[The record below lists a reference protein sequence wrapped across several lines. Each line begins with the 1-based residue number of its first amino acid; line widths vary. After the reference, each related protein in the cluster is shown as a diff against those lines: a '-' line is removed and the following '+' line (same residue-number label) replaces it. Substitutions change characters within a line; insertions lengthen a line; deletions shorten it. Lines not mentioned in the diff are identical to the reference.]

1 MSARTEP
8 CSEFVILTT
17 TLSLSYALRILFLYR
32 VLYVFKGLLAHPF
45 HFLFKT
51 SCMMFNYY
59 EHIPLLPYNNH
70 QRGTVVVFL
79 HQSYFPCVYVSL
91 RTR

>member
-32 VLYVFKGLLAHPF
+32 VLYVFKGLAP
-45 HFLFKT
+45 T
-51 SCMMFNYY
+51 C
-59 EHIPLLPYNNH
+59 
-70 QRGTVVVFL
+70 GTVSFG
-79 HQSYFPCVYVSL
+79 SVYVKSDEPL
-91 RTR
+91 KVEIRSRND